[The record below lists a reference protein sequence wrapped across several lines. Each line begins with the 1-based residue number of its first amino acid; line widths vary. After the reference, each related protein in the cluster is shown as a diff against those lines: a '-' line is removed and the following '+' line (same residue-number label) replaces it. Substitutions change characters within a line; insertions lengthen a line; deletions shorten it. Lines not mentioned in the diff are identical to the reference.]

1 MSDELMFAPERAD
14 RAQRFFEGILKHT
27 KGRFSRTPFTLTDW
41 QRDDIVRPLFGTV
54 RYDEQLD
61 EWVRAYRLA
70 WIEVAR
76 KNGKSELLAGVGL
89 LLLCADDEEG
99 AEVYSA
105 ARDRDQA
112 RKVFDVAERMVELS
126 PILSNRLHINRSSK
140 RISDPKT
147 GSYYEVIAAD
157 AAGNLGHNPHGIIFD
172 EVLTQPSRELW
183 DALKTGMGARAQP
196 LMIAATTAGNNM
208 NSLAGEEHAFS
219 RQVSEDPSLDPSRFV
234 YIRQTPRDMDW
245 RDEAGWHQANPALG
259 DFLTVATLR
268 DEAREAAS
276 SPAKENAFRQ
286 FRLNQWVSQT
296 TRWLPLH
303 HWDNASGNVSEDKL
317 RARQCFGGLDLA
329 SSTDVAALCWTFP
342 TRDGSE
348 TSYDAIW
355 RFWVPEDRLEDLDRR
370 TGGNAS
376 RWERDGWLRVT
387 EGNVIDYRAILDCID
402 ADARTFDVQELA
414 YDRWGMT
421 QLSQDLLDAGM
432 TMVPFGQGFASMS
445 PPTKE
450 WERLVLDRKYRH
462 GGNPV
467 MRWMV
472 DNIAIRTDPAGNIKI
487 DKAKATEKVDGC
499 VAAVMA
505 LDRASRYEP
514 PKRFRAVGF

>member
-1 MSDELMFAPERAD
+1 MDLRFSPDRAD
-14 RAQRFFEGILKHT
+14 RAQQFIEKICRHT
-27 KGRFSRTPFTLTDW
+27 KGRHARAPFTLAPW
-41 QRDDIVRPLFGTV
+41 QRDAIIRPLFGTV
-54 RYDEQLD
+54 RYDEHYR

-70 WIEVAR
+70 FIEVAR
-76 KNGKSELLAGVGL
+76 KNGKSELLAAIGL
-89 LLLCADDEEG
+89 LLLVGDDEEG

-112 RKVFDVAERMVELS
+112 RKVFDVAERMVELA
-126 PILSNRLHINRSSK
+126 PVLSRRLHVNRSQK

-183 DALKTGMGARAQP
+183 DALRTGMGARTQP
-196 LMIAATTAGNNM
+196 LMVAATTAGNNV
-208 NSLAGEEHAFS
+208 NTLAGEEHEFS
-219 RQVSEDPSLDPSRFV
+219 LRVADNPALDPARFV
-234 YIRQTPRDMDW
+234 YIRSTPRDADW
-245 RDEAGWHQANPALG
+245 RDESTWGQANPALG
-259 DFLTVATLR
+259 DFLNIATLR
-268 DEAREAAS
+268 DEAREAES

-286 FRLNQWVSQT
+286 FRLNQWVTQT
-296 TRWLPLH
+296 TRWLPLPA
-303 HWDNASGNVSEDKL
+303 WDASAGIVDEDTL
-317 RARQCFGGLDLA
+317 TGRRCFGGLDLA
-329 SSTDVAALCWTFP
+329 SSTDIAALCWTFP
-342 TRDGSE
+342 DGGG
-348 TSYDAIW
+348 SYDALW
-355 RFWVPEDRLEDLDRR
+355 RFWLPEDRLADLNRR
-370 TGGNAS
+370 TGGAAA
-376 RWERDGWLRVT
+376 RWVREGFLRTT
-387 EGNVIDYRAILDCID
+387 EGNVIDYRAILDTID
-402 ADARTFDVQELA
+402 ADAQRFDVAEIA

-421 QLSQDLLDAGM
+421 QLSQDLADAGM
-432 TMVPFGQGFASMS
+432 TVIAFGQGFASMS

-450 WERLVLDRKYRH
+450 WERLVLDGRYRH

-487 DKAKATEKVDGC
+487 DKGRASEKVDGA

-514 PKRFRAVGF
+514 PRRYRVASF